1 MQAMVSIPGSGP
13 ACGAAPAGT
22 CCADRFD
29 EGNDMGRTILG
40 MLLGVVTM
48 MFTIYAL
55 EFIGHALYPP
65 PAGLDPRNP
74 EHLSMIMATA
84 PAGAMAMLVLTWT
97 AGAFVGGWTG
107 ARIARHARAAAV
119 AVALFV
125 MAGVAG
131 MIAMVP
137 EHPKWVS
144 ALGLLLP
151 IPAALIAAKLAARR
165 EKTLPK

>member
-1 MQAMVSIPGSGP
+1 
-13 ACGAAPAGT
+13 
-22 CCADRFD
+22 
-29 EGNDMGRTILG
+29 MGRTILG

-48 MFTIYAL
+48 MFTVYVF

-65 PAGLDPRNP
+65 PVGLDPKNP
-74 EHLSMIMATA
+74 DHLQLIVAAA
-84 PAGAMAMLVLTWT
+84 PVGAMAMLVLAWA
-97 AGAFVGGWTG
+97 AGAFVGGWVG
-107 ARIARHARAAAV
+107 ARIARHARAAAI

-131 MIAMVP
+131 MIVMVP

-151 IPAALIAAKLAARR
+151 IPLALIAAKLAGWR